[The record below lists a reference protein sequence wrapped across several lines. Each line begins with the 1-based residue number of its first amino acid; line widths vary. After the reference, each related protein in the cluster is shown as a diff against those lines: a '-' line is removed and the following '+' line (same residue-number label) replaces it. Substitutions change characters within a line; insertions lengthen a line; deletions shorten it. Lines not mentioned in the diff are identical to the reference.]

1 MRILITLF
9 LFLFLTN
16 LFAAKSPYDSS
27 NVEDFITLMKNKHNY
42 DENKLR
48 KLFDEIVP
56 EKKLLKF
63 FIKAPERTLTW
74 NGCSIKDM
82 NCLNYKNL
90 FVNDSLSNGGIVYW
104 NENQKY
110 LRKASLK
117 FGVPPE
123 IIVAIIGIES
133 KFGLKTGSFKTF
145 DTLASLSLGPNKGRR
160 AKFYKTELINFLLM
174 CSENNF
180 NPSHVKGSYAGALG
194 KPQFISSSYRHFA
207 IDFND
212 DKITDLWDSNA
223 DVIGSVANYLHK
235 NGWLQNEAIL
245 TDTVF
250 PESAKSIVFNQ
261 SKKTYKPITPYH
273 VFKDKDIKST
283 SHLSDSELVS
293 IIRFKENQ
301 SEVFKFGHKNFYVIT
316 RYNRSRLYA
325 LAVYF
330 LAEKIKREK
339 TRQ

>member
-1 MRILITLF
+1 M
-9 LFLFLTN
+9 
-16 LFAAKSPYDSS
+16 FAAKSPYDSS

-123 IIVAIIGIES
+123 IIIAIIGIES
-133 KFGLKTGSFKTF
+133 NI
-145 DTLASLSLGPNKGRR
+145 ASLT
-160 AKFYKTELINFLLM
+160 KF
-174 CSENNF
+174 S
-180 NPSHVKGSYAGALG
+180 
-194 KPQFISSSYRHFA
+194 
-207 IDFND
+207 
-212 DKITDLWDSNA
+212 
-223 DVIGSVANYLHK
+223 
-235 NGWLQNEAIL
+235 
-245 TDTVF
+245 
-250 PESAKSIVFNQ
+250 
-261 SKKTYKPITPYH
+261 
-273 VFKDKDIKST
+273 
-283 SHLSDSELVS
+283 
-293 IIRFKENQ
+293 
-301 SEVFKFGHKNFYVIT
+301 
-316 RYNRSRLYA
+316 
-325 LAVYF
+325 
-330 LAEKIKREK
+330 
-339 TRQ
+339 